1 MSLRAAP
8 RRRSCATVAR
18 IGVAALIGAC
28 ALGGC
33 DRGGRP
39 APRSG
44 PAERAASAPR
54 PAAPAARPDVLLV
67 VIDTLAARHLDAYG
81 YARATAPFLASE
93 AKRGVLFEDVT
104 AAAPFTASSVASIFT
119 GLDGMHHGV
128 GGHVDSLRFSR
139 AHHTLT
145 EAFRDAGY
153 ATVGVVTNPWLTAQ
167 RGYDQ
172 GFTVYQQRG
181 SGHAPER
188 AKLLLDELA
197 KVPEGQPW
205 FAWLHVID
213 VHMPYSP
220 SPANLNRFDPR
231 AGESLPLQ
239 HFVKQP
245 ISIDTMFFEY
255 RYSADDVARTRALYD
270 AAILSVDEVVRDTV
284 GALRARPG
292 GAGLIT
298 IYTSDH
304 GESLCDHGLCWS
316 HEFALYQDLMAVPWI
331 VRAPGRLPEG
341 KRVGAPVRSID
352 IAPTVAELAGVTLAG
367 AGGGVAL
374 DGASA
379 LPLVRGE
386 SETLPRVAFAE
397 SGPWRERYAK
407 NPRLFVHGDEGRWK
421 MARDGRWKL
430 IAIPHQPN
438 DPPSD
443 ELELYDLAAD
453 PDETRNVA
461 SEHPEVV
468 ARLHAAIAEWVRT
481 RRAPPP
487 DDAPPL
493 AVSPEEREALQSLG
507 YAAQ

>member
-1 MSLRAAP
+1 MAEVSARSAP
-8 RRRSCATVAR
+8 RRDCRRALVSV
-18 IGVAALIGAC
+18 GVAAVLGAC

-33 DRGGRP
+33 DRGARDDPG
-39 APRSG
+39 AG
-44 PAERAASAPR
+44 AAR
-54 PAAPAARPDVLLV
+54 PAAPAPAPAARPNVLLV
-67 VIDTLAARHLDAYG
+67 VVDTLSARHLDAYG
-81 YARATAPFLASE
+81 YDRPTAPFLSSE
-93 AKRGVLFEDVT
+93 ARQGVLFEDVT
-104 AAAPFTASSVASIFT
+104 ASAPFTASSVASLFT

-139 AHHTLT
+139 AHRTLT

-172 GFTVYQQRG
+172 GFGVYHHRG
-181 SGHAPER
+181 SGHAPDR

-197 KVPEGQPW
+197 KVPAAQPW

-220 SPANLNRFDPR
+220 SAANLNRFDPQ
-231 AGESLPLQ
+231 ASASLALE
-239 HFVKQP
+239 HFVKRP

-255 RYSADDVARTRALYD
+255 RYSAEDIARTRALYD
-270 AAILSVDEVVRDTV
+270 AAILSVDEVLRDTV

-292 GAGLIT
+292 GEGMIVV
-298 IYTSDH
+298 YTSDH
-304 GESLCDHGLCWS
+304 GESLCEHGLCWS
-316 HEFALYQDLMAVPWI
+316 HEFALYQDLVAVPWI

-341 KRVGAPVRSID
+341 KRVATPVRAID
-352 IAPTVAELAGVTLAG
+352 LAPTVAELSGVTLGGPG
-367 AGGGVAL
+367 ATT
-374 DGASA
+374 DGSSA
-379 LPLVRGE
+379 LPLVRGQPE
-386 SETLPRVAFAE
+386 PLPRVAFAE
-397 SGPWRERYAK
+397 SGPWRDRYKK

-421 MARDGRWKL
+421 MVRDGRWKL

-453 PDETRNVA
+453 PGETRNVA
-461 SEHPEVV
+461 SENPEVV
-468 ARLHAAIAEWVRT
+468 ARLHGAMAEWVRT

>member
-1 MSLRAAP
+1 MSTRRGSRARWAGLGL
-8 RRRSCATVAR
+8 A
-18 IGVAALIGAC
+18 ILLGAC
-28 ALGGC
+28 TLGDCERG
-33 DRGGRP
+33 DRAP
-39 APRSG
+39 AG
-44 PAERAASAPR
+44 QPAGAPSPR
-54 PAAPAARPDVLLV
+54 PNVLLV
-67 VIDTLAARHLDAYG
+67 VVDTLSARHLDAYG
-81 YARATAPFLASE
+81 HDRPTAPFLSAE

-139 AHHTLT
+139 AHHTLA
-145 EAFRDAGY
+145 EAFADAGY

-172 GFTVYQQRG
+172 GFAVYQQRG
-181 SGHAPER
+181 SGHAPDR
-188 AKLLLDELA
+188 AKVLLDELA
-197 KVPEGQPW
+197 KVPAGQPW

-231 AGESLPLQ
+231 AGESLPLE
-239 HFVKQP
+239 HFVKRA

-255 RYSADDVARTRALYD
+255 RYSPEDVARTRALYD

-284 GALRARPG
+284 GTLRARPG
-292 GAGLIT
+292 GDSLVT

-304 GESLCDHGLCWS
+304 GESLCEHGLCWS
-316 HEFALYQDLMAVPWI
+316 HEFALYQDLLAVPWV

-341 KRVGAPVRSID
+341 KRVTTPVRSID
-352 IAPTVAELAGVTLAG
+352 IAPTVAELTGVTLAG
-367 AGGGVAL
+367 GGAGL

-386 SETLPRVAFAE
+386 SEPLPRVAYAE
-397 SGPWRERYAK
+397 SGPWRDRYKK

-421 MARDGRWKL
+421 MVRDGRWKL
-430 IAIPHQPN
+430 IAIPHRPN

-443 ELELYDLAAD
+443 ELELYDVVAD

-461 SEHPEVV
+461 SEHTDVV
-468 ARLHAAIAEWVRT
+468 ERLHAALAEWVRT

-507 YAAQ
+507 YAAK